1 MKNTVNDE
9 LIQLKEISG
18 ASLACGWLHD
28 EPAILLEALILY
40 YKPEVVIQTG
50 HLWGKSALII
60 LQSLK
65 KMYSLESEDQ
75 NAHEMFE
82 KYVRS
87 NTPSSPKI
95 IPVLHSIDPY
105 YLHVPNSSEGIDYL
119 RAKYEN
125 FNFHGIPSSKYFE
138 NLNFSKTERIL
149 GFVDGD
155 HSYLGAYEDMRN
167 LANFVLK

>member
-1 MKNTVNDE
+1 MKNNQNEE
-9 LIQLKEISG
+9 LNKLKEITG

-28 EPAILLEALILY
+28 EPAVLLEALIHY

-75 NAHEMFE
+75 NEHELFE

-87 NTPSSPKI
+87 NTPSRSKNT
-95 IPVLHSIDPY
+95 PVLHSIDPY
-105 YLHVPNSSEGIDYL
+105 CLHVPNSNDGINYIEE
-119 RAKYEN
+119 KYKN
-125 FNFHGIPSSKYFE
+125 FNFYGISSSKYFE
-138 NLNFSKTERIL
+138 HAIFLVLTYF
-149 GFVDGD
+149 GFCGW
-155 HSYLGAYEDMRN
+155 
-167 LANFVLK
+167 